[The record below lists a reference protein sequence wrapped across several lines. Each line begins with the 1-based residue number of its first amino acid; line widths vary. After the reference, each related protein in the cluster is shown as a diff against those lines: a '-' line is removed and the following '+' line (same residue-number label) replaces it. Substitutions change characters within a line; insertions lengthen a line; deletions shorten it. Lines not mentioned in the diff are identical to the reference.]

1 VIWTW
6 NTRAL
11 LFFTRK
17 KRAHPLP
24 YYLQGLSDR
33 LQNILMSKTSK
44 IESHPPPKGFKFL
57 KKMRG
62 LYLVIV

>member
-1 VIWTW
+1 MDMEYKSS
-6 NTRAL
+6 A
-11 LFFTRK
+11 FFHK
-17 KRAHPLP
+17 KKESPA
-24 YYLQGLSDR
+24 
-33 LQNILMSKTSK
+33 SK